1 MSKMKKRLT
10 KKEKLARFKER
21 HKLTKGYQK
30 KQAIKE
36 FNYNLKIWKLSII
49 SRDKGI
55 CQKCNRDLS
64 IPRENGKLPLKHP
77 HHIISFNS
85 VKKYLP
91 QLVFDTKNGI
101 LLCARC
107 HKDSPNSAH
116 QSPLEFTL
124 WLMKNKPEQYNYLVG
139 FLK

>member
-1 MSKMKKRLT
+1 MKRKKLT
-10 KKEKLARFKER
+10 KKEKLERFKER
-21 HKLTKGYQK
+21 HKLTKSYQN

-36 FNYNLKIWKLSII
+36 FNNKLKIWKLSII
-49 SRDKGI
+49 ERDGGI
-55 CQKCNRDLS
+55 CQRCNRNLN
-64 IPRENGKLPLKHP
+64 IIKENGKFPKKNP

-85 VKKYLP
+85 VKKYFPELI
-91 QLVFDTKNGI
+91 FDIKNGI

-107 HKDSPNSAH
+107 HKGSPNSAH

-124 WLMKNKPEQYNYLVG
+124 WLMKNKPEQYNYLIK

>member
-1 MSKMKKRLT
+1 MKKLT
-10 KKEKLARFKER
+10 KKERLKRFKER
-21 HKLTKGYQK
+21 HRLTKSYK
-30 KQAIKE
+30 KEQAAKE
-36 FNYNLKIWKLSII
+36 FNARLKIWKLSILE
-49 SRDKGI
+49 RDAGI
-55 CQKCNRDLS
+55 CQRCHRDLN
-64 IPRENGKLPLKHP
+64 IVKENGKFPRKHP

-85 VKKYLP
+85 VKRTFP

-124 WLMKNKPEQYNYLVG
+124 WFMENRSEQYNYLVG
-139 FLK
+139 FLKKEG